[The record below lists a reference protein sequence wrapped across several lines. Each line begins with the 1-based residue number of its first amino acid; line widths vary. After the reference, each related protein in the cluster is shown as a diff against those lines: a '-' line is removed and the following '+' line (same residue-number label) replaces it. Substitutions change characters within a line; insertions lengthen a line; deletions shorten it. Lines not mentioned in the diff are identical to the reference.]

1 MRIPPLVLLNSF
13 VVLVMLS
20 IGLRVERGEL
30 LEALRNRRL
39 FVRTLVANCLVVP
52 ALGFLL
58 VSIFPLTPDV
68 SLGILLLAAIPGTPV
83 ALQFTRMAKTRLAF
97 AAVMI
102 FVLSLVSIAVTPLAL
117 EVIPRTAERSERP
130 ILNLTLTILLYL
142 AAPLFAGSWLARR
155 LPRFVPRLVL
165 PLELIA
171 SAVFLYLMWVTR
183 LARREALLAI
193 AGRGTILAMFLLLVL
208 SMVLGWFMGG
218 PDRESRRVLATST
231 GMRSVIV
238 VLYIAR
244 YCFPKTN
251 VYMIPIVYL
260 TLMVPTNL
268 LFHLTFTVWNRSRPA
283 TAGV

>member
-1 MRIPPLVLLNSF
+1 MHIPPLVLLDLF
-13 VVLVMLS
+13 VALVMLS

-30 LEALRNRRL
+30 WEALRNRSL
-39 FVRTLVANCLVVP
+39 FIRTLVANCVIVP

-58 VSIFPLTPDV
+58 VKTFPLTPNA

-83 ALQFTRMAKTRLAF
+83 ALQFTRMAKTRLAL

-102 FVLSLVSIAVTPLAL
+102 FVLSLVSIAITPLAL
-117 EVIPRTAERSERP
+117 EVIPQTAERSERP
-130 ILNLTLTILLYL
+130 ILNLTVTILLCL
-142 AAPLFAGSWLARR
+142 AAPLFAGSWLTRR
-155 LPRFVPRLVL
+155 LPQLAPRLVL

-171 SAVFLYLMWVTR
+171 TAIFLYLMWVTR

-208 SMVLGWFMGG
+208 SMLVGWFMGG

-238 VLYIAR
+238 VLFIAR
-244 YCFPKTN
+244 YCFPRTN
-251 VYMIPIVYL
+251 LYMIPIVYL
-260 TLMVPTNL
+260 TLMVPANM
-268 LFHLTFTVWNRSRPA
+268 LFHLTFMVWNRLRPA
-283 TAGV
+283 TASV

>member
-1 MRIPPLVLLNSF
+1 MRIPPLVLLNVF

-30 LEALRNRRL
+30 LEALRNRQL
-39 FVRTLVANCLVVP
+39 FVRILVANCLVVP

-58 VSIFPLTPDV
+58 VMIFPLTPDV

-83 ALQFTRMAKTRLAF
+83 ALQFTRLAKRRLAF

-102 FVLSLVSIAVTPLAL
+102 FVLSLVSIAITPLAL
-117 EVIPRTAERSERP
+117 EVIPQTAERSERP

-155 LPRFVPRLVL
+155 LPRSAPRFVL

-171 SAVFLYLMWVTR
+171 SAVFLYLMWMTR

-193 AGRGTILAMFLLLVL
+193 AGRGTILSMFLLLVL
-208 SMVLGWFMGG
+208 SMLLGWFMGG

-251 VYMIPIVYL
+251 VYMIPVVYL
-260 TLMVPTNL
+260 TLMVPTNM
-268 LFHLTFTVWNRSRPA
+268 LFHLSFTVWNRLRPA
-283 TAGV
+283 TANA